1 MLQAPL
7 MGQIGGSQRVRDD
20 LARALETG
28 RKVTAKVQW
37 ISRPANDSRSRW
49 IHCTPLLG
57 VNGLIAVW
65 MVILVDDTDDNFG
78 PREQAP
84 AEPAVSNRSE
94 SAAVILPWTSIE
106 EPSPPGAVSDLHAMD
121 TISPHASQSSIGSQQ
136 VRRAPSNTVPVPP
149 ERNRLRKERQGPD
162 KLSSG
167 SSKAYGASAV
177 TSPFASSTDVRYNV
191 SIWSENQEPK
201 PSASKEKQSK
211 PGKPRFGEPPDGVGS
226 QIPLRPGP
234 RINGKAYSFNSN
246 SEHGISPDDDSTRGN
261 DGERPL
267 SRGSS
272 VAPIRGTGPPI
283 HSPSNSSGQSRGDD
297 RLPIRKTYK
306 SLSPYGILFDN

>member
-1 MLQAPL
+1 

-37 ISRPANDSRSRW
+37 ISRPAKDTRPRW

-65 MVILVDDTDDNFG
+65 MVILVDDTDDKLG
-78 PREQAP
+78 SREDPR
-84 AEPAVSNRSE
+84 AEPPTSNRSN
-94 SAAVILPWTSIE
+94 SAAVILPWTNIE
-106 EPSPPGAVSDLHAMD
+106 EPSPSDAVRDLHTVD
-121 TISPHASQSSIGSQQ
+121 TASPSASQSFVGSQHA
-136 VRRAPSNTVPVPP
+136 RRAPSNTVPVPL

-162 KLSSG
+162 RLPSG

-201 PSASKEKQSK
+201 QSASKEKPPK
-211 PGKPRFGEPPDGVGS
+211 LGAPRSSEPPGGVGS

-246 SEHGISPDDDSTRGN
+246 SEHGISPDDDSTRSN
-261 DGERPL
+261 DDERPL
-267 SRGSS
+267 SRSSS

-297 RLPIRKTYK
+297 RLPVRKTYK

>member
-1 MLQAPL
+1 

-37 ISRPANDSRSRW
+37 ISRPANDTRPRW

-65 MVILVDDTDDNFG
+65 MVILVNDTDDYLG
-78 PREQAP
+78 SREDAP
-84 AEPAVSNRSE
+84 VEPTFSNRSN
-94 SAAVILPWTSIE
+94 SAAVILPWTNIE
-106 EPSPPGAVSDLHAMD
+106 EPSLSGDVRDLHS
-121 TISPHASQSSIGSQQ
+121 TNTTSPSASQSSIGSQHG
-136 VRRAPSNTVPVPP
+136 RRAPSNTVTVPP
-149 ERNRLRKERQGPD
+149 ERNRLRKERQSPD
-162 KLSSG
+162 KLPSG

-191 SIWSENQEPK
+191 SIWSEKQDQK
-201 PSASKEKQSK
+201 QSASTEKQLK
-211 PGKPRFGEPPDGVGS
+211 LGKPRFGEPPDGVGS

-246 SEHGISPDDDSTRGN
+246 SEHGISPDDDSTRSN

-267 SRGSS
+267 SRSSS
-272 VAPIRGTGPPI
+272 VAPTRGTGPPI